1 MEDNEIFENVNE
13 QTDGSPDSF
22 NESDNPDEIENNVTD
37 EQIIDAIRSL
47 IDENNIEGDSL
58 SGDEV
63 GEESSSEDSE
73 VVEDVDYTDLL
84 TEIKYELTE
93 INSHLVSIEEYQQST
108 LFDKQLIEYNIS
120 DSLLVLVVVFFL
132 VKGLVELIK
141 HFSPKIW
148 K

>member
-1 MEDNEIFENVNE
+1 MDDNEVLENVTE
-13 QTDGSPDSF
+13 QTDGSPDSS
-22 NESDNPDEIENNVTD
+22 NESGVPDESNNVTN
-37 EQIIDAIRSL
+37 EQIIDALRSL

-58 SGDEV
+58 LSDEV
-63 GEESSSEDSE
+63 VEESSSEDSE
-73 VVEDVDYTDLL
+73 VVEDIDYTELL
-84 TEIKYELTE
+84 TEIKFELTE

-108 LFDKQLIEYNIS
+108 LFDKQLVEYNIS

>member
-1 MEDNEIFENVNE
+1 MEDNEVLENVNE
-13 QTDGSPDSF
+13 QTDGSPDSY
-22 NESDNPDEIENNVTD
+22 NEFGVSDESNNVTD

-63 GEESSSEDSE
+63 GQESSSEASE
-73 VVEDVDYTDLL
+73 VVEYIDYTDLL

-108 LFDKQLIEYNIS
+108 LFDKQLVEYNIS